1 MSQLLIFSNL
11 CEGVINFVVES
22 VLTSKYDN
30 QIKNVTGPKNY
41 TFLELIKF
49 ILKVTNTKRI
59 IVPLNYTLSYLQAFG
74 FTYLVPGNI
83 FTIDNLKSLQIDNI
97 SSDGLKGKTTIEEI
111 VPSYLSKKNNK
122 LDTYR
127 KNAGR

>member
-1 MSQLLIFSNL
+1 M
-11 CEGVINFVVES
+11 
-22 VLTSKYDN
+22 TSKYDN
-30 QIKNVTGPKNY
+30 QINNVTGPKNY
-41 TFLELIKF
+41 SFIELIKF
-49 ILKVTNTKRI
+49 IQTVTNTKRI
-59 IVPLNYTLSYLQAFG
+59 IVPLNYTLSYVQAFG

-83 FTIDNLKSLQIDNI
+83 FTLDNLKSLQIDNI
-97 SSDGLKGKTTIEEI
+97 SSDGLKGKTSIEEI

>member
-1 MSQLLIFSNL
+1 MYSLFFVTTEFS
-11 CEGVINFVVES
+11 I
-22 VLTSKYDN
+22 
-30 QIKNVTGPKNY
+30 
-41 TFLELIKF
+41 LIKPYASKVNSADF
-49 ILKVTNTKRI
+49 ILKVKNIKRI
-59 IVPLNYTLSYLQAFG
+59 IVPLNDTLSYLQALG

-83 FTIDNLKSLQIDNI
+83 FTLDNLKSLQIDNI

>member
-1 MSQLLIFSNL
+1 MLLQIQGKHYRFHQIWLSYL
-11 CEGVINFVVES
+11 IS
-22 VLTSKYDN
+22 TSSTTNSILN
-30 QIKNVTGPKNY
+30 Q
-41 TFLELIKF
+41 FFIKF
-49 ILKVTNTKRI
+49 ILKITNTKRI

-83 FTIDNLKSLQIDNI
+83 FTLDNLKSLQIDNI

>member
-1 MSQLLIFSNL
+1 M
-11 CEGVINFVVES
+11 VES
-22 VLTSKYDN
+22 VLTSKHDN
-30 QIKNVTGPKNY
+30 QIHNVTGPKNY
-41 TFLELIKF
+41 SFIELIKF

-59 IVPLNYTLSYLQAFG
+59 VIPLNYTLSYLQAFG
-74 FTYLVPGNI
+74 FTYLIPGNI

-97 SSDGLKGKTTIEEI
+97 SSDGLKGKTSIEEI